1 LNKLSKLFPSL
12 IFLIVVAIIA
22 NVISLKLNEISILI
36 SSTFLA
42 VILGILIRNTK
53 LMNSNIDEFASIGLK
68 HILKVGIVFL
78 GIRLSFHEFLN
89 YGVSS
94 ILIIIINN
102 ILLVFIFLTLV
113 RNILK
118 IKNSL
123 TYLIAIG
130 TGICGVTAIIAASS
144 VIKSNKNEISYAVG
158 VITLFG
164 LITMFAYP
172 YLAHILFEN
181 DSIKAGIFL
190 GTSIHDT
197 AQVTAA
203 GMNYAEIF
211 KDQKVFDAAITTKL
225 IRNSFLVIAIPILAI
240 MLNNKKNT
248 KIKNSFIN
256 HFPFFVFGFVF
267 FVLVRSLG
275 DIYLINHEVYFS
287 GWSTIIF
294 LLENLSKWFIL
305 IAMVALGIK
314 TDLTQ
319 IVNLGPKPLLA
330 GFAAAILVGMSSIAY
345 LMFLN

>member
-1 LNKLSKLFPSL
+1 
-12 IFLIVVAIIA
+12 
-22 NVISLKLNEISILI
+22 
-36 SSTFLA
+36 
-42 VILGILIRNTK
+42 
-53 LMNSNIDEFASIGLK
+53 MNSNIDEFASIGLK

-89 YGVSS
+89 YGVAS

-181 DSIKAGIFL
+181 DSIKAGIF
-190 GTSIHDT
+190 
-197 AQVTAA
+197 
-203 GMNYAEIF
+203 F
-211 KDQKVFDAAITTKL
+211 
-225 IRNSFLVIAIPILAI
+225 RNFH
-240 MLNNKKNT
+240 T
-248 KIKNSFIN
+248 
-256 HFPFFVFGFVF
+256 
-267 FVLVRSLG
+267 
-275 DIYLINHEVYFS
+275 
-287 GWSTIIF
+287 
-294 LLENLSKWFIL
+294 
-305 IAMVALGIK
+305 
-314 TDLTQ
+314 
-319 IVNLGPKPLLA
+319 
-330 GFAAAILVGMSSIAY
+330 
-345 LMFLN
+345 